1 MNQSFL
7 VAEGAQTEEARA
19 GLAAEAG
26 TARVAGVGR
35 AHRPLAEVSG
45 EAGRAV
51 AVPVAVFC
59 IFKDVSNPVLSNTKR
74 QNELRS
80 RFCWLF
86 FCEFP

>member
-1 MNQSFL
+1 MLCICNQIIYKYQTKLLQSMPIRVFNQSFL
-7 VAEGAQTEEARA
+7 EAEGAETEEARA

-51 AVPVAVFC
+51 AVPMAVF
-59 IFKDVSNPVLSNTKR
+59 VLSKMS
-74 QNELRS
+74 LR
-80 RFCWLF
+80 L
-86 FCEFP
+86 